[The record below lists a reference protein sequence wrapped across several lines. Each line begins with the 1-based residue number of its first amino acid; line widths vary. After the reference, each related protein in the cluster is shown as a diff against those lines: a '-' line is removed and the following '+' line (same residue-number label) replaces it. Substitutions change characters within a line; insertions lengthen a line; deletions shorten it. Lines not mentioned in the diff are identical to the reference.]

1 MEMETTPLKMEVKV
15 DPEFLRM
22 IGTKLEKIEE
32 SLIGLKAIKPPEY
45 YTPNE
50 FIKKTGISRWQLSM
64 FQNAG
69 LIKIN
74 RVGRKVYINESELA
88 RYFAGEITLK

>member
-32 SLIGLKAIKPPEY
+32 SLIGLKAISPPEF

-50 FIKKTGISRWQLSM
+50 FIKKTGISRWQLNA
-64 FQNAG
+64 FQGAG
-69 LIKIN
+69 LIRIKKI
-74 RVGRKVYINESELA
+74 GRKVYIPEAELA